1 MHSYR
6 FPHYTSGFVLTGDE
20 VIELANHLNITL
32 GDPQD
37 LLYHYNAAMF
47 ISRHM
52 VDKHKLLEQYN
63 LQVVDLVET
72 EPGTSGPHSD
82 PEVYWMIPAKTDRE
96 KYDID
101 PETHESTQRLKA
113 AIVATGIPEQ
123 YLSRFDT
130 YPNKE
135 WPWTVVDILPPPRRR
150 RSANDGTRP
159 KDMSLGEF
167 VVKYK
172 RDKD

>member
-6 FPHYTSGFVLTGDE
+6 FPHYTSGFVLTGDD
-20 VIELANHLNITL
+20 VIQLVNHLNITL

-47 ISRHM
+47 ISRYM
-52 VDKHKLLEQYN
+52 ADKHNSLEQYN

-101 PETHESTQRLKA
+101 PETHESTQGLNA

-123 YLSRFDT
+123 YLSRFET

-135 WPWTVVDILPPPRRR
+135 CPWTVVDILPPPRRR
-150 RSANDGTRP
+150 HPANGGTRP
-159 KDMSLGEF
+159 KDMSLGKF
-167 VVKYK
+167 LVKYK